1 MRGIFLKRAMIV
13 VAMTCVAMSAHAVE
27 SAESNGYDAALEQLK
42 LLVGEWDVK
51 DSPSKVTYHLTG
63 NGTTLVEEFRGR
75 RGMASVYHMDHG
87 NLMLTHYC
95 SAGNQPRMRAVAYDP
110 AERTVKF
117 DFIDVT
123 NLSEPSAYHT
133 RELEILFQDEDH
145 VELRFIGREEG
156 EEIAVAHSLVRQ
168 K

>member
-1 MRGIFLKRAMIV
+1 MRSIFLKRLAIIV
-13 VAMTCVAMSAHAVE
+13 VMACVAMSAHA
-27 SAESNGYDAALEQLK
+27 AENAKSNGYDEAFEQLK
-42 LLVGEWDVK
+42 ALVGEWDIK
-51 DSPSKVTYHLTG
+51 DSPSRVTSHLTG

-75 RGMASVYHMDHG
+75 RGMASVYHMDNG

-110 AERTVKF
+110 AEGSVKF

-123 NLSEPSAYHT
+123 NLSGPSAYHT
-133 RELEILFQDEDH
+133 RELEILFQDKDH
-145 VELRFIGREEG
+145 IQLRFIGQEEG

>member
-1 MRGIFLKRAMIV
+1 MRSNLSKRIAIMV
-13 VAMTCVAMSAHAVE
+13 VMACVAMSAYAAE
-27 SAESNGYDAALEQLK
+27 SAESNSYDAALEQLK
-42 LLVGEWDVK
+42 TLVGEWDVK
-51 DSPSKVTYHLTG
+51 DSPSSVTYHLTG

-75 RGMASVYHMDHG
+75 RGMASVYHMDNG

-110 AERTVKF
+110 AEGSVKF

-133 RELEILFQDEDH
+133 RELEILFQDKDH
-145 VELRFIGREEG
+145 VQLRFIGQEEG
-156 EEIAVAHSLVRQ
+156 EEVAVAHSLVRQ
-168 K
+168 E